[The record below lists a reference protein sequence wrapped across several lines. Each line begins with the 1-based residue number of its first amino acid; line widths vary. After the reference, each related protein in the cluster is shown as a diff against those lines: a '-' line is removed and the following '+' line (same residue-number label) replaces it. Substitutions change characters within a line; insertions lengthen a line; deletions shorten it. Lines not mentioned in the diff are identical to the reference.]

1 MRRIVL
7 EETSNQITSFPF
19 LPKTSTHEKPKA
31 KKEKRKK
38 DRSIQLTTV
47 EEDEEEEEE
56 EEEAMN
62 NDSFRQNQ
70 HLARSLPAALQQR
83 AERWSTDEKV
93 ENLAATLDKV
103 CLRQIYHH

>member
-7 EETSNQITSFPF
+7 EETSNQTTSFPF
-19 LPKTSTHEKPKA
+19 LPKTSTHEKPKT

-38 DRSIQLTTV
+38 DRSSQLTTV

-56 EEEAMN
+56 AMN
-62 NDSFRQNQ
+62 DDSFSQNQ
-70 HLARSLPAALQQR
+70 HLACLLPAAQQQR
-83 AERWSTDEKV
+83 PERWSADEKV